1 MFPGRTYGF
10 ENRKKYQNQD
20 VTEKVGTLLD
30 NKNNKNMNSN
40 FLKIT
45 KEDVKGALISAGFMA
60 LIAVLIYIK
69 ELGSIWAI
77 DWKDLSNV
85 AIMAGIVYLISVAK
99 NFLTTA
105 DGKFLGL
112 VKWK

>member
-1 MFPGRTYGF
+1 MFRRTYGL
-10 ENRKKYQNQD
+10 EVKKKYQDQD
-20 VTEKVGTLLD
+20 VTEEVGTLLD
-30 NKNNKNMNSN
+30 KKDNHFMKSN
-40 FLKIT
+40 LFNIT
-45 KEDVKGALISAGFMA
+45 KEDVKGALISACFMA
-60 LIAVLIYIK
+60 FVAVLIYIH

-77 DWKDLSNV
+77 DWKDLANV
-85 AIMAGIVYLISVAK
+85 GIMAGIVYLISVCK